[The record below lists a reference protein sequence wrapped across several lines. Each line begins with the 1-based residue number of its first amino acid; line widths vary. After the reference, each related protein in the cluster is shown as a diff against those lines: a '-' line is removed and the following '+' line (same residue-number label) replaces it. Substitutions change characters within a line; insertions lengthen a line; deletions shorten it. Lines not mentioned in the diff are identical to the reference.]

1 MKLTKR
7 ALKKLI
13 KEAMD
18 DYGGQDDTEL
28 ADELVTL
35 AVRERM
41 KSAMQY
47 DDLLYM
53 DMGLLEMAKAQE
65 SVENWSAGKE
75 DDLYW
80 LDFCY
85 EELENHPAAGKLA
98 KFGSYNTRR
107 ARGIGKG
114 SYYDT

>member
-7 ALKKLI
+7 ALKKFI

-18 DYGGQDDTEL
+18 EYGGQDDVAL

-53 DMGLLEMAKAQE
+53 DMGLLEMARAQK
-65 SVENWSAGKE
+65 SVENWSGGKE

-85 EELENHPAAGKLA
+85 EELENHPAAAKLA
-98 KFGSYNTRR
+98 KFGSHNRR
-107 ARGIGKG
+107 RSIGLKD
-114 SYYDT
+114 SYYG

>member
-7 ALKKLI
+7 TLKKLI

-18 DYGGQDDTEL
+18 DYGGQDDIEL

-35 AVRERM
+35 AVRENM
-41 KSAMQY
+41 KAAMQY
-47 DDLLYM
+47 EDILYM
-53 DMGLLEMAKAQE
+53 DMGLLEMARAQK
-65 SVENWSAGKE
+65 SVENWSAGKK

-85 EELENHPAAGKLA
+85 EELENHPAAAKLA
-98 KFGSYNTRR
+98 KFGDYNRR
-107 ARGIGKG
+107 RSIGLKD
-114 SYYDT
+114 SWRS